1 MQTII
6 FAIGALAAATILSGG
21 VAVFTLYTLINWS

>member
-21 VAVFTLYTLINWS
+21 VALLILSILINWY